1 MQHLLPNSTLQ
12 GGKYRIVKKL
22 GQGGFG
28 ITYLAVQT
36 GLERRVVIKEFFM
49 KEFCE
54 RNADTH
60 HVTMGTEGN
69 RDTVKRFQDKFLK
82 EARHIAKLNHPHIVR
97 IIDVFDE
104 NNTSY
109 YVMEY
114 APNGSLA
121 DKVKAQGALSETV
134 ATRYIL
140 QVADAL
146 DFIHQKNMNHLD
158 VKPGNIVLNEADDT
172 ILIDFGLSKQY
183 DTTTGDQ
190 TSTTP
195 LGISEGFAPMEQYK
209 KGGVGTFTPETD
221 IYALGATFFFLLT
234 GTPPPSASDVN
245 EDGVPI
251 DKLRAKGVSENAISI
266 IYQSM
271 KGRKKDRMKQVRT
284 FINGLKEEAP
294 DNPQSSK
301 KAGDSTNAK
310 NSSKA
315 NDSTNTNGAHT
326 DTSKDS
332 NAFDETIVVNEAKEK
347 EEHKDIQINERQR
360 DKRKISLWKVLVV
373 ATLLILIFTLLYAFI
388 FGNNTHNN
396 HTTDY
401 EDPDSV
407 VSDSV
412 VSDEYMG
419 SVSAANEVFKVKD
432 IEFRMIKVEGG
443 TFTMGATSEMEN
455 PYDDEK
461 PTHQVTLSSYYI
473 GETEVTQALWKAVMG
488 SNPSYF
494 KGDNLPV
501 EMVSWDDCQTFISK
515 LNALTGKR
523 FRLPTEAEW
532 EFAARGGNQSRHTPF
547 SGSSRI
553 DDVAWYESNS
563 DNKTHPVKTKQPNEL
578 GSYDMTG
585 NVWEWCQDW
594 YGSYN
599 SYAQTNPTGAGSG
612 SHRVD
617 RGGSWICSPRLCR
630 SSYRYCLTPEFSDF
644 DLGLRLVLSQ

>member
-245 EDGVPI
+245 DDGVPI

-488 SNPSYF
+488 SNPSEF
-494 KGDNLPV
+494 KGDDLPV
-501 EMVSWDDCQTFISK
+501 EQVSWDDYQTFISK
-515 LNALTGKR
+515 LNALTGKN

-532 EFAARGGNQSRHTPF
+532 EFAARGGNQSRHTPY

-553 DDVAWYESNS
+553 DDVAWYLYNS
-563 DNKTHPVKTKQPNEL
+563 GEKTHPVKTKQPNEL
-578 GSYDMTG
+578 GIYDMSG

-594 YGSYN
+594 DGDYS
-599 SYAQTNPTGAGSG
+599 SYAQTNPTGASSG
-612 SHRVD
+612 SDRVI
-617 RGGSWICSPRLCR
+617 RGGSLYSSPWDCR
-630 SSYRYCLTPEFSDF
+630 SSGRVYGAPTYSEYDQ
-644 DLGLRLVLSQ
+644 GLRLVLSQ